1 MDKLSFAAATDRGT
15 VRVENQD
22 AVLAD
27 PPVFLVADG
36 IGGQSGGA
44 LASGAIVEEF
54 RALIGASVTP
64 QIVLSTVRRA
74 HERVVALHDET
85 PGAGSTL
92 CAAIAV
98 HADGADQ
105 WMITHLGDSRCY
117 LVHEVSGE
125 DDFGSDGDGAVR
137 RVVEQLTV
145 DHSLVQEMIEAG
157 VLDEQ
162 AAEHHPTRHVIT
174 RAMGADQPADPDV
187 VLLPRDAGQRL
198 LICSDGI
205 VNAISPSEL
214 EGILLAPEPPGSA
227 CHTLMELA
235 LRYGARDNIS
245 AIVVDV
251 QDG

>member
-22 AVLAD
+22 AILAD

-36 IGGQSGGA
+36 IGGQSGGG
-44 LASGAIVEEF
+44 LASEAIVEEF
-54 RALIGASVTP
+54 RALVGASVTP
-64 QIVLSTVRRA
+64 QLVLSTVRRA
-74 HERVVALHDET
+74 HDRVVSLHDDN

-98 HADGADQ
+98 HTDGADQ

-117 LVHEVSGE
+117 LVHDVSAE
-125 DDFGSDGDGAVR
+125 DDFGTGGDGAVR

-162 AAEHHPTRHVIT
+162 AAEHHPIRHVIT

-187 VLLPRDAGQRL
+187 VLLPREPGQRL
-198 LICSDGI
+198 LVCSDGL
-205 VNAISPSEL
+205 VNAISQPEL
-214 EGILLAPEPPGSA
+214 ESILLSSDPPGSA
-227 CHTLMELA
+227 CQALMELA
-235 LRYGARDNIS
+235 LRYGARDNVS
-245 AIVVDV
+245 AIVVEV